1 VLPKSTSVV
10 CRIKAMATPS
20 IALSHHICYYNISE
34 STCRK
39 KLLRKTAWF
48 FNEMTWSLGK
58 KKVYAKRMSNILKR
72 MSNLYYIES
81 FMFKKDSMTGD
92 MNG

>member
-1 VLPKSTSVV
+1 
-10 CRIKAMATPS
+10 
-20 IALSHHICYYNISE
+20 
-34 STCRK
+34 
-39 KLLRKTAWF
+39 
-48 FNEMTWSLGK
+48 MTWSLGK